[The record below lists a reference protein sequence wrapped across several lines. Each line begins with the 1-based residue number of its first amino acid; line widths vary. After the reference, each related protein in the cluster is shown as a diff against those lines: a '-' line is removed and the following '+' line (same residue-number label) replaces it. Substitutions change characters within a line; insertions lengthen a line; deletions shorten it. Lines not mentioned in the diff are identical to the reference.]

1 MQDVLPT
8 RGLRRGGNGGRV
20 RHARDDAG
28 GRGTQSRPSARL
40 VRNPGKPVGPPRG
53 CYRRDNSRPGFVSTV
68 PITASVIHQ
77 PEGMAESTFLTLV
90 LLPLAL
96 GIVMLGLGLSLTVA
110 DFSRVLRYPRA
121 VLVALVC
128 QVIVLP
134 GVCFG
139 LVLAFGLRPGLAVG
153 MMLLAASPGGTTAS
167 LFSYLFRGD
176 VALNVTLTAV
186 NSVVA
191 VVTLPLVVNFS
202 VAYFTGDP
210 RVIGLQFDK
219 VAQVFAIVL
228 VPVAVGMW
236 LRNRL
241 PRAAAAAER
250 PVKIFSAVVLA
261 AVIVGAVLAERSH
274 LADYLAAVGVVAL
287 LFSVLSLGLGY
298 AAPRLLRVERTQA
311 IACSMEIGIHNSTLA
326 ITVALSPQLLD
337 NAEMAVPAAVYGL
350 LMFLTATAF
359 GLLIT
364 RAAARR
370 GEPQPA

>member
-1 MQDVLPT
+1 M
-8 RGLRRGGNGGRV
+8 G
-20 RHARDDAG
+20 
-28 GRGTQSRPSARL
+28 
-40 VRNPGKPVGPPRG
+40 
-53 CYRRDNSRPGFVSTV
+53 
-68 PITASVIHQ
+68 
-77 PEGMAESTFLTLV
+77 ESTFLTLV

-121 VLVALVC
+121 VLVALLC

-134 GVCFG
+134 AACFG
-139 LVLAFGLRPGLAVG
+139 LVLAFDLRPGLAVG

-191 VVTLPLVVNFS
+191 VVTLPLVVNFA
-202 VAYFTGDP
+202 VAHFTGDAGG
-210 RVIGLQFDK
+210 IGLQFDK
-219 VAQVFAIVL
+219 VLQVFAIVL
-228 VPVAVGMW
+228 VPVAIGMW
-236 LRNRL
+236 LRGRF
-241 PRAAAAAER
+241 PRAAGAAQR
-250 PVKIFSAVVLA
+250 PVKILSAVVLA
-261 AVIVGAVLAERSH
+261 GVILGAVLAERAH

-326 ITVALSPQLLD
+326 ITVALSPQLLN
-337 NAEMAVPAAVYGL
+337 NAEMAIPAAVYGL

-359 GLLIT
+359 GMLLT
-364 RAAARR
+364 RSAAR
-370 GEPQPA
+370 PAAHSGIPS

>member
-1 MQDVLPT
+1 M
-8 RGLRRGGNGGRV
+8 
-20 RHARDDAG
+20 
-28 GRGTQSRPSARL
+28 
-40 VRNPGKPVGPPRG
+40 
-53 CYRRDNSRPGFVSTV
+53 
-68 PITASVIHQ
+68 SVIHQ
-77 PEGMAESTFLTLV
+77 PEDMAESSFLTLV

-121 VLVALVC
+121 VLVALLC

-134 GVCFG
+134 AVCFG

-202 VAYFTGDP
+202 IAYFTGDP

-250 PVKIFSAVVLA
+250 PVKLFSAVVLV

-274 LADYLAAVGVVAL
+274 IADYLAAVGVVAL
-287 LFSVLSLGLGY
+287 LFSLLSLGLGY
-298 AAPRLLRVERTQA
+298 AAPRLLRVDRTQA

-337 NAEMAVPAAVYGL
+337 NAEMAVPAAVYSL
-350 LMFLTATAF
+350 LMFCTATAF

-370 GEPQPA
+370 SEPQPA

>member
-1 MQDVLPT
+1 
-8 RGLRRGGNGGRV
+8 
-20 RHARDDAG
+20 
-28 GRGTQSRPSARL
+28 
-40 VRNPGKPVGPPRG
+40 
-53 CYRRDNSRPGFVSTV
+53 
-68 PITASVIHQ
+68 
-77 PEGMAESTFLTLV
+77 MAESSFLTLV

-202 VAYFTGDP
+202 VTYFTGDP

-236 LRNRL
+236 LRNRR
-241 PRAAAAAER
+241 PRVAAAAER

-261 AVIVGAVLAERSH
+261 AVIIGAVLAERSH

-311 IACSMEIGIHNSTLA
+311 VACSMEIGIHNSTLA